1 MQMSAKKVDFQF
13 AERSLFYAKMMQ
25 VGAKKT
31 CFPFAQC
38 NLFYAKLHLLACK
51 TIICN
56 LILPTDINR
65 YTRLCRM
72 ELA

>member
-1 MQMSAKKVDFQF
+1 
-13 AERSLFYAKMMQ
+13 MQ
-25 VGAKKT
+25 VSAKKT

-56 LILPTDINR
+56 LILATDINR

-72 ELA
+72 ALA

>member
-1 MQMSAKKVDFQF
+1 MAFFVDRLLILCKND
-13 AERSLFYAKMMQ
+13 ASER
-25 VGAKKT
+25 KKT
-31 CFPFAQC
+31 CSQFAQC

-51 TIICN
+51 TIIYN

-65 YTRLCRM
+65 YARLCRM